1 VEAPPF
7 PWAGSACWEAAPKS
21 AQYDCQLRQSQ
32 HAIYFK
38 FQQQSLDNMDSGNT
52 FVEKPDP
59 ENVADEVIHKAK
71 VSLAE
76 KGKIGLGQSSH
87 SALDLPTTDAIS
99 DKVLKEGVRKLAHE
113 ESELASDAQ
122 VILSASPCCEYCR
135 ESPCLFVTYPAYIVM
150 MHSRR

>member
-1 VEAPPF
+1 
-7 PWAGSACWEAAPKS
+7 
-21 AQYDCQLRQSQ
+21 
-32 HAIYFK
+32 
-38 FQQQSLDNMDSGNT
+38 MDSGNT

-59 ENVADEVIHKAK
+59 DKVADEVIHKAK

-113 ESELASDAQ
+113 GSDLASDAQ
-122 VILSASPCCEYCR
+122 VILSASSCSEYYR
-135 ESPCLFVTYPAYIVM
+135 ENVLVYPTYSAHHYIN
-150 MHSRR
+150 RRDN